1 MVSQKFGVLSVIA
14 STGGLK
20 FIGKDQKWMNP
31 PNKATPE
38 EVESLKKMRSKKV
51 CITFNDKG
59 EYVSCGITATDNKD
73 IPTHPETDNKSA
85 PQQAKTGQI
94 DRETSIV
101 RQTCLKVAGEVAKS
115 NMFPMP
121 AEGYKAIGHLAA
133 DILTLAEELEE
144 WVNRK

>member
-1 MVSQKFGVLSVIA
+1 MTLKEIRKLADSLTKEDQTEMVHYLCGSLGYKKPEWKQIGMVSQKFGVLSVIA

-38 EVESLKKMRSKKV
+38 EVEYLKKMRSKKV

-94 DRETSIV
+94 QRI
-101 RQTCLKVAGEVAKS
+101 
-115 NMFPMP
+115 
-121 AEGYKAIGHLAA
+121 
-133 DILTLAEELEE
+133 
-144 WVNRK
+144 NR